1 MGADPEVTAV
11 LLQASDE
18 TTGGLL
24 AQREHGDSLTDH
36 IRRGTRALPYTT
48 EPDSPG

>member
-1 MGADPEVTAV
+1 MGAHPEVTAV

-18 TTGGLL
+18 TTGGRR
-24 AQREHGDSLTDH
+24 AQREHGDSRTDH
-36 IRRGTRALPYTT
+36 MRRGTRALPYTT

>member
-18 TTGGLL
+18 TTGGRL

-36 IRRGTRALPYTT
+36 MRRSTRALPYTT